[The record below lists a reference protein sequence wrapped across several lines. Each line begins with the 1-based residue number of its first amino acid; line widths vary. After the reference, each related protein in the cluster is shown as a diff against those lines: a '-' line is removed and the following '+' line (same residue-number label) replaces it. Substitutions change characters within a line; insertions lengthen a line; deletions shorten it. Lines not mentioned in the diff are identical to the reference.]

1 MKNLKLI
8 FCGLVTLFF
17 IIISVNIFKSD
28 DITISKSGE
37 NHNLGM
43 TYNIDNLKKG
53 TYKVNIYAKEYKNGK
68 FIEEY
73 RLYDKDIKH
82 KSKNISLKVGVDVSD
97 YNKEIKVL
105 VNDSYSKGL
114 KLNFFENDSG
124 SLLIIENSKVINL
137 DKEEPI
143 VVFNTDIFGKY
154 SDISDGYN
162 IEDNEGDLIVFLKL
176 IKIN

>member
-1 MKNLKLI
+1 MCI
-8 FCGLVTLFF
+8 R
-17 IIISVNIFKSD
+17 D
-28 DITISKSGE
+28 
-37 NHNLGM
+37 
-43 TYNIDNLKKG
+43 
-53 TYKVNIYAKEYKNGK
+53 
-68 FIEEY
+68 
-73 RLYDKDIKH
+73 R
-82 KSKNISLKVGVDVSD
+82 DVSD

-162 IEDNEGDLIVFLKL
+162 VEDNEGDLIVFLKL